1 MASKAAKA
9 AGKSVDDMF
18 ASITAQLE
26 ALAGVPAN
34 IAKLESLVVELKTEN
49 TSLRAELLERDKEI
63 ITLRSHL
70 NNVDQYNRQ
79 WSIRIFNLPI
89 PPADSRNNF
98 KVAQFTYDTVL
109 QPILA
114 GAVLAGEIPEVPPCH
129 LLLERAHILPG
140 AGDKPGSV
148 IARFLNRDYRQLI
161 FKYKR
166 DFQPREPSSG
176 PLATRSNRPGSKP
189 VGRFLYPIHED
200 LTKAT
205 FSKMRALSAHTTV
218 QSAWSH
224 NGSIRFT
231 LVGDSANTIH
241 RVLNVFDSVESIL
254 AK

>member
-1 MASKAAKA
+1 MANKKASNKT
-9 AGKSVDDMF
+9 VEEMF
-18 ASITAQLE
+18 ASLTAQME
-26 ALAGVPAN
+26 ALNGVPAS
-34 IAKLESLVVELKTEN
+34 IARLESLVTELKIEN
-49 TSLRAELLERDKEI
+49 TSLRAELQERDKEI
-63 ITLRSHL
+63 LTLRSHL
-70 NNVDQYNRQ
+70 NNVDQYNRS

-109 QPILA
+109 RPILD
-114 GAVLAGEIPEVPPCH
+114 GAVLAGEIAEVPPCH
-129 LLLERAHILPG
+129 RLLERGHILPG

-148 IARFLNRDYRQLI
+148 IARFLHRDYRQLI
-161 FKYKR
+161 FRYKR
-166 DFQPREPSSG
+166 DFQPREAISG
-176 PLATRSNRPGSKP
+176 QLSTRSTNRPGSKP

-224 NGSIRFT
+224 NGSIRYT

-241 RVLNVFDSVESIL
+241 RVLNVYDSVESIL